1 MRTTFSWAKW
11 IAQLYRDAHPSHRY
25 YVLSKVLSD
34 DLANTLRTLSVN
46 QLDQRDSL
54 GHVLDVGCGRGQFDF
69 LISLFNN
76 VESLTGIDL
85 DERKIAVANKALAC
99 WNTDQPLATP
109 IEFKVGD
116 AVALGDDSFDSI
128 LFFDVL
134 NTLEEVEQQRI
145 LVQLAS
151 RLNQDGRLFLRESIH
166 GDGPSVSK
174 WLEPLARKLGTNIG
188 RNMSFPTYEQ
198 LCSRIQL
205 AGLEIIAERT
215 SPILKSRFITLK
227 KAVVSAH

>member
-1 MRTTFSWAKW
+1 MG
-11 IAQLYRDAHPSHRY
+11 
-25 YVLSKVLSD
+25 V
-34 DLANTLRTLSVN
+34 
-46 QLDQRDSL
+46 
-54 GHVLDVGCGRGQFDF
+54 
-69 LISLFNN
+69 
-76 VESLTGIDL
+76 
-85 DERKIAVANKALAC
+85 
-99 WNTDQPLATP
+99 
-109 IEFKVGD
+109 

-151 RLNQDGRLFLRESIH
+151 RLNEDGRLFLRESIH
-166 GDGPSVSK
+166 GDGPSASK